1 MAAGVTSAAPMR
13 QSFLVTQPM
22 KNKLTSSVI
31 LTAVALI
38 CAASLAAQGGA
49 KKEPAAQAKKQKA
62 PPLPG
67 AGTGGATPHATTS
80 AVIGPN
86 ANEGGRV
93 TISYGRPHMVHP
105 RKGGE
110 PRKIWG
116 ELVKYGKADRLG
128 ADEATT
134 LINEYPIEIAGTT
147 IPSGAYTLYI
157 VASES
162 GPSKLAFSKHIGKW
176 GIPVDE
182 TQDLVRVDLKK
193 EMLDET
199 VERLTIEVENTP
211 PRSMNGLL
219 KITWEKTQFSVPFT
233 MKK

>member
-1 MAAGVTSAAPMR
+1 
-13 QSFLVTQPM
+13 M

-38 CAASLAAQGGA
+38 FGATLVAQNA
-49 KKEPAAQAKKQKA
+49 QTKEPAAPAKKQKQ

-86 ANEGGRV
+86 RNEGGMV
-93 TISYGRPHMVHP
+93 VITYGRPHAVHP

-116 ELVKYGKADRLG
+116 GLVPYGKADRLG

-134 LINEYPIEIAGTT
+134 LVNEHPIEIGGKTL
-147 IPSGAYTLYI
+147 PSGAYTLYI
-157 VASES
+157 VPSET
-162 GPSKLAFSKHIGKW
+162 GASKLAFSKHIAKW

-182 TQDLVRVDLKK
+182 TQDVVRVDLKK
-193 EMLDET
+193 EMLDEN
-199 VERLTIEVENTP
+199 VDQLTIQVENTP
-211 PRSMNGLL
+211 PQSMNGVL
-219 KITWEKTQFSVPFT
+219 KIKWEKTQFSAPFT

>member
-1 MAAGVTSAAPMR
+1 
-13 QSFLVTQPM
+13 M

-31 LTAVALI
+31 LTAVALA
-38 CAASLAAQGGA
+38 CAASLVAQNGQS
-49 KKEPAAQAKKQKA
+49 KEPAAQQKKQKA

-67 AGTGGATPHATTS
+67 AGTGGNTPHATTS

-86 ANEGGRV
+86 RNEGGMV
-93 TISYGRPHMVHP
+93 MISYGRPHAVHP

-116 ELVKYGKADRLG
+116 GLVPYGKADRLG

-134 LINEYPIEIAGTT
+134 LVNEYPIEVGGKTL
-147 IPSGAYTLYI
+147 PSGAYTLYI
-157 VASES
+157 VPSET
-162 GPSKLAFSKHIGKW
+162 GASKLAFSKHLAKW

-182 TQDLVRVDLKK
+182 SQDVVRVDLKK
-193 EMLDET
+193 EMLDEN
-199 VERLTIEVENTP
+199 VDQLTIQVENTP
-211 PRSMNGLL
+211 AQSMNGVI
-219 KITWEKTQFSVPFT
+219 KIRWEKTQFSAPFT

>member
-1 MAAGVTSAAPMR
+1 
-13 QSFLVTQPM
+13 M

-31 LTAVALI
+31 LTAVALV
-38 CAASLAAQGGA
+38 CAASLVAQNGQT
-49 KKEPAAQAKKQKA
+49 KEPAAQQKKQKA
-62 PPLPG
+62 APLPG

-86 ANEGGRV
+86 RNDGGMV
-93 TISYGRPHMVHP
+93 MISYGRPHAVHP

-116 ELVKYGKADRLG
+116 GLVPYGKADRLG

-134 LINEYPIEIAGTT
+134 FVNEYPIEVGGKTL
-147 IPSGAYTLYI
+147 PSGAYTLYI
-157 VASES
+157 VPSET
-162 GPSKLAFSKHIGKW
+162 GASKLAFSKHIAKW

-182 TQDLVRVDLKK
+182 SQDVVRVDLKK
-193 EMLDET
+193 EMLDES
-199 VERLTIEVENTP
+199 VDQLTIQVENVP
-211 PRSMNGLL
+211 AQSMNGVI
-219 KITWEKTQFSVPFT
+219 KIKWEKTQFSAPFT

>member
-1 MAAGVTSAAPMR
+1 MARGVTSAAPMR
-13 QSFLVTQPM
+13 QSFLVPQPM

-38 CAASLAAQGGA
+38 CAASLVAQGGA
-49 KKEPAAQAKKQKA
+49 NKEPASQAKKQKA

-80 AVIGPN
+80 AVIGPSEK
-86 ANEGGRV
+86 EGGRV
-93 TISYGRPHMVHP
+93 TVTYGRPHLVHP

-116 ELVKYGKADRLG
+116 GLVPYGKADRLG

-134 LINEYPIEIAGTT
+134 LINLHPIEIAGTT
-147 IPSGAYTLYI
+147 IPAGAYTLYI
-157 VASES
+157 VPSET
-162 GPSKLAFSKHIGKW
+162 GASKLAFSKHVGKW
-176 GIPVDE
+176 GVPVDE
-182 TQDLVRVDLKK
+182 AKDLVRVDLKK

-211 PRSMNGLL
+211 PRSMDGLL
-219 KITWEKTQFSVPFT
+219 KIKWEKTQFSVPFT

>member
-1 MAAGVTSAAPMR
+1 
-13 QSFLVTQPM
+13 M

-49 KKEPAAQAKKQKA
+49 SKEPASQAKKQKA
-62 PPLPG
+62 QPLPG

-80 AVIGPN
+80 TVIGPSRD
-86 ANEGGRV
+86 EGGRIV
-93 TISYGRPHMVHP
+93 ITYGRPHRVHP

-116 ELVKYGKADRLG
+116 GLVPYGKADRLG

-134 LINEYPIEIAGTT
+134 LINEKPIEIGGTT
-147 IPSGAYTLYI
+147 LPVGAYTLYI
-157 VASES
+157 VPSET

-176 GIPVDE
+176 GVPVDE
-182 TQDLVRVDLKK
+182 TQDVVRVDLKK

-199 VERLTIEVENTP
+199 VDQLTIEIENTP
-211 PRSMNGLL
+211 PKSMNGLI
-219 KITWEKTQFSVPFT
+219 KIKWEKTQFSVPFT